1 LNTFAKIIVPA
12 LFCCGI
18 GLIALP
24 ISALGQGASV
34 AFGGLKHE
42 ASLPIEV
49 TADTLNID
57 QAKGTA
63 SFSGSVVAGQ
73 GELRIGADSIDVEY
87 AVENGNVTG
96 RINRMVASGN
106 VTLTNGGEAAEAAR
120 AVYVV
125 ASGTIEMSGNVL
137 LTQGQN
143 ALAGEALSIDLG
155 TGQAKIEG
163 RVRTIFQSGGN

>member
-1 LNTFAKIIVPA
+1 
-12 LFCCGI
+12 
-18 GLIALP
+18 
-24 ISALGQGASV
+24 
-34 AFGGLKHE
+34 
-42 ASLPIEV
+42 
-49 TADTLNID
+49 
-57 QAKGTA
+57 
-63 SFSGSVVAGQ
+63 
-73 GELRIGADSIDVEY
+73 
-87 AVENGNVTG
+87 
-96 RINRMVASGN
+96 MVASGN